1 MTCLFKGPCLPME
14 DGMEQPGTNKTNKRL
29 RQLHQLTNVDE
40 NSSQKNVDEQ
50 YSLLFFIYFFS
61 LSPTPYVVCL
71 SGSRVFDGDGK
82 LPHPLYPKC
91 LFWCTCAY
99 GFETRGQHQDETESR
114 DIAQYTLSTEQKL
127 PHLFYQ
133 RNGFYF

>member
-14 DGMEQPGTNKTNKRL
+14 DGMEQPGTTRRINAYDNSINSLMLMKIPRKKM
-29 RQLHQLTNVDE
+29 LTSNTPC
-40 NSSQKNVDEQ
+40 
-50 YSLLFFIYFFS
+50 FFSYIFFS